1 MNQNNDV
8 KEKVQQIASTMK
20 LMCGI
25 GNNAAWLVCLDA
37 HDHIKRSRLYNK
49 RIKGGNTVGW
59 EFKKVINLYHK
70 YEQQLLYA
78 YNYRLFNVADMSAS
92 LRKKFGNITNRDY
105 YDMWSATGATAYTKV
120 KPFITSLWNK
130 YRLILSNHGNTEP
143 DIVAWAFTAQAL
155 INMAIR
161 IYNTAIEECVAD
173 TGIQRTI
180 LERCFSQL
188 SFANIGKAWDR
199 ATQALAPLTVNY
211 TLSSTEQKNVDLGLN
226 QLFDSL
232 TDPHLIFNA
241 TKANVEDYSE
251 IFRTKGEMKKTL
263 DEIAKVEEIT
273 INELNNS

>member
-1 MNQNNDV
+1 MNQDNV

-25 GNNAAWLVCLDA
+25 GNNAAWLVCLEA
-37 HDHIKRSRLYNK
+37 HDHIKRSRLYKK

-78 YNYRLFNVADMSAS
+78 YNYRLFNVGDMSPS

-161 IYNTAIEECVAD
+161 IYNTAIEECVTD

-188 SFANIGKAWDR
+188 SFGNIGKAWDR
-199 ATQALAPLTVNY
+199 ATQALAPLTANY